1 MNSLFST
8 LSTWLTAS
16 PLLAFASAFL
26 WGIFSVILSPCHLA
40 AIPLVMA
47 YIAENSERNVKR
59 AFYISL
65 LFSVGILVSNVVIGI
80 VTVSLGRLIGDVGS
94 FGNYFMAALFM
105 IIGLVFLDC
114 IVLNWNMLSASS
126 KKAKKT
132 LWGSFILGVLIGVG
146 LGPCTFAY
154 IAPLMGI
161 ISSISISEW
170 YVATLTVLLFAL
182 GHSLVIVLAG
192 TFSEFIYKYLQWNEN
207 SHAIEIFRKI
217 CGFLFIL
224 IGFYYLFK

>member
-65 LFSVGILVSNVVIGI
+65 LFSVGILFSNVVIGI

-126 KKAKKT
+126 KKAKKHF
-132 LWGSFILGVLIGVG
+132 GVRSFL
-146 LGPCTFAY
+146 
-154 IAPLMGI
+154 
-161 ISSISISEW
+161 
-170 YVATLTVLLFAL
+170 
-182 GHSLVIVLAG
+182 
-192 TFSEFIYKYLQWNEN
+192 EF
-207 SHAIEIFRKI
+207 
-217 CGFLFIL
+217 
-224 IGFYYLFK
+224 